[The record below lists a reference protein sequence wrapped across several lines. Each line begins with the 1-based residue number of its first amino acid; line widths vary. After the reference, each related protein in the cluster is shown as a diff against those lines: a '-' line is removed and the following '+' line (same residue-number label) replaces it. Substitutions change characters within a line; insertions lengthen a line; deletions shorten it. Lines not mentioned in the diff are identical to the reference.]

1 MDGGGAQ
8 ARQSR
13 FPADAQDVLGRRSPA
28 AWRVR
33 LDGVQ
38 ARHAWLA
45 VAIGLSRK
53 RQDDQ
58 ATYLGALVGHYLLMS
73 TLPLLVSFT
82 WILGRATAHDPS
94 LRRRVTDGLVGQL
107 PVLGDQLRHGTL
119 HGSAAG
125 LALLLVFA
133 VLAGLA
139 VLVAA
144 QNASATVWGIP
155 KVERSGGLAARARSL
170 IIVVALGLLLVAWA
184 LVSGVIVTV
193 SAIPVVGRGL
203 ALGVCVGALTLV
215 VAGLF
220 AALSPGQREH
230 WWQHWPG
237 ALATAVGWT
246 VLQWIAA
253 AFIRH
258 EVVHWGPVYGTFALV
273 IALLAWLALV
283 GQVMISGVELNVVL
297 AHHLYP
303 RALAG
308 PPREADRRAAA
319 LATAAALPS
328 FSGCGG
334 RR

>member
-1 MDGGGAQ
+1 MDGGVAGA
-8 ARQSR
+8 RRRR
-13 FPADAQDVLGRRSPA
+13 FPADPRQAPEPGSSLPHRGSAERVRSPA
-28 AWRVR
+28 SWRLR
-33 LDGVQ
+33 LDDVQ

-45 VAIGLSRK
+45 VAFGWSRK

-58 ATYLGALVGHYLLMS
+58 ATYLGALVGHYLFMS

-94 LRRRVTDGLVGQL
+94 LRRRVTDGLAGQV

-125 LALLLVFA
+125 LAVLLVFA

-139 VLVAA
+139 VLVVA
-144 QNASATVWGIP
+144 QDASATVWGVP
-155 KVERSGGLAARARSL
+155 KAERAGGLAARARSL

-184 LVSGVIVTV
+184 LVAGVVVTV
-193 SAIPVVGRGL
+193 SAAPVVGRALG
-203 ALGVCVGALTLV
+203 LGVCVGALTLV

-237 ALATAVGWT
+237 ALATAVGC
-246 VLQWIAA
+246 
-253 AFIRH
+253 
-258 EVVHWGPVYGTFALV
+258 
-273 IALLAWLALV
+273 
-283 GQVMISGVELNVVL
+283 
-297 AHHLYP
+297 
-303 RALAG
+303 
-308 PPREADRRAAA
+308 EADRRAAS
-319 LATAAALPS
+319 LATAAALPA